1 MTIIKI
7 SPYDN
12 GGHDNQT
19 ISGATPDT
27 FPIPDGYAV
36 IPEEVGTPETL
47 ENYPFGEVTIE
58 DRDGVST
65 VTRWTPLPMPD
76 PEPGPE
82 PQQVYTTEDM
92 IRALLS

>member
-7 SPYDN
+7 APYDN

-19 ISGATPDT
+19 INGVTPET
-27 FPIPDGYAV
+27 WPIPEGYAV

-47 ENYPFGEVTIE
+47 ENFPFGEVTVE
-58 DRDGVST
+58 ERNGVAT
-65 VTRWTPLPMPD
+65 VTGWTPSPIPE
-76 PEPGPE
+76 PEPGPLPHE
-82 PQQVYTTEDM
+82 SYTTEDM